1 MPPIE
6 DGELDCGYFHHPTI
20 MMLCD
25 YAYASLNLTDK
36 CRYDREL
43 YDYLTNIK
51 DADTLEDAVEKFYH
65 NCGCPSTT
73 KKIGG
78 QLQTSPP
85 RRNPP
90 RPVRDATLED
100 ILGGTNLVYTNK
112 RRLYIN
118 EVVNKYHANSIEN
131 TLKSVWVEDAS
142 APPEKYR
149 QTTIIYDGLPLL
161 VFAMDKI
168 NGLVKNTI
176 HIVCDVNTKTG
187 TFKLEDNDGEFI
199 EADVN
204 KKFIMC
210 YAMTIHKSQGD
221 TIDGQVN
228 IHEYDLV
235 KDDKRLYYTAVSRG
249 RELEKIKYFN

>member
-1 MPPIE
+1 
-6 DGELDCGYFHHPTI
+6 
-20 MMLCD
+20 
-25 YAYASLNLTDK
+25 
-36 CRYDREL
+36 
-43 YDYLTNIK
+43 
-51 DADTLEDAVEKFYH
+51 
-65 NCGCPSTT
+65 
-73 KKIGG
+73 
-78 QLQTSPP
+78 
-85 RRNPP
+85 
-90 RPVRDATLED
+90 
-100 ILGGTNLVYTNK
+100 
-112 RRLYIN
+112 LYIN